1 MLDRESWREPFVDTP
16 TYNEVVLDEWSPE
29 AIYLNPRSATREQI
43 GQIKAVADKHGLKLL
58 DLGGGE
64 INMSDFEP
72 RGSRGYPLRQSVDP
86 ESSAGEAE
94 LVNRKGRT
102 VYKGIS
108 YPVKEAALREWL
120 RSIILED

>member
-1 MLDRESWREPFVDTP
+1 MLDRDSWREPFVGTQ
-16 TYNEVVLDEWSPE
+16 TYNEVVLDEWAPD
-29 AIYLNPRSATREQI
+29 AIYLNPMSATKEQI

-72 RGSRGYPLRQSVDP
+72 RGARGYPPRQSVDP
-86 ESSAGEAE
+86 ESTTMSSPITT
-94 LVNRKGRT
+94 RKGRT
-102 VYKGIS
+102 VFTGIT
-108 YPVKEAALREWL
+108 YPVKESALRAWV